1 MHNPFQ
7 ESTMKIY
14 PLFILICFAALQIA
28 SACGAPLTAQTDDLS
43 DEDILKL
50 YEGLRMAD
58 VADGLDM
65 VGLRNITLMDQN
77 IEALWKDVNDMS
89 HHLIGIAVT
98 ARYVP
103 TNRVVRNPM
112 TGEEFRAWEG
122 AWYNE
127 ISSEPFVDH
136 ITGSTVI
143 VLDVAGDGDTGSV
156 GSYNSL
162 AWKLRG
168 SRGIVSN
175 GGIRDTDEIILQR
188 IPVYLDHKNR
198 GRGIRPGRN
207 EIESVNKPVSIGGV
221 LVHPGDVIVADGDG
235 VAVVPRAYAVQVA
248 QFARGILD
256 GDMAGRK
263 QLYEELGLPLD
274 PTVDPK
280 K

>member
-1 MHNPFQ
+1 MRIVSVYVISICMLLITLAFTETTEAQ
-7 ESTMKIY
+7 ERE
-14 PLFILICFAALQIA
+14 
-28 SACGAPLTAQTDDLS
+28 LT
-43 DEDILKL
+43 DEEILKL
-50 YEGLRMAD
+50 YAGLRVAD

-65 VGLRNITLMDQN
+65 VGLRDLTLMDQS
-77 IEALWKDVNDMS
+77 IEALWKNVNDML

-103 TNRVVRNPM
+103 TNRVIKNPM
-112 TGEEFRAWEG
+112 EGEEFREWEG
-122 AWYNE
+122 KWYNE
-127 ISSEPFVDH
+127 ISSEPFVEF
-136 ITGSTVI
+136 IKEGSVI

-156 GSYNSL
+156 GSFNSL

-221 LVHPGDVIVADGDG
+221 LVNPGDVIVADGDG
-235 VAVVPRAYAVQVA
+235 VVVVPRHYAEKVA
-248 QFARGILD
+248 HFARGILD
-256 GDMAGRK
+256 GDMDGRR
-263 QLYEELGLPLD
+263 QLYEQLGMPPD
-274 PTVDPK
+274 DTVKPPERK
-280 K
+280 NERK